1 MIVVIAMFSCCR
13 NYSSCLISQSKE
25 NWLYPFSFS
34 IRRHYRV
41 WQHPWG
47 LHLYQR
53 FVGAWSERPTYSS
66 RSPSI
71 LVFTICTLFR
81 IRNTL
86 REWCCQKTTCWCW
99 SVLLFFFQFFNSL
112 SFVISYLCII
122 YFSFFFLVS
131 YSLYPNFDIC
141 KKECI
146 HIMAFLKSIF
156 TNKMRLPAVV
166 SVVFAILIFLSVL
179 GFWRDIRLSSIKF

>member
-25 NWLYPFSFS
+25 NWLYTFSFS

-53 FVGAWSERPTYSS
+53 FVGAWSEGTTYSS

-81 IRNTL
+81 IRHTL

-99 SVLLFFFQFFNSL
+99 SVLLFSFQFFNSL

-122 YFSFFFLVS
+122 YFSFFF
-131 YSLYPNFDIC
+131 F
-141 KKECI
+141 
-146 HIMAFLKSIF
+146 SILF
-156 TNKMRLPAVV
+156 TQ
-166 SVVFAILIFLSVL
+166 ILIFVKKNAFTLWP
-179 GFWRDIRLSSIKF
+179 FWKAFSPTKCACLLLFLLFLLF